1 MSSIRYT
8 CVQAYFLHEKYAIAS
23 LWAQYIIQN
32 PRSQSLPMTYLMSDL
47 IHFICLFETGGLG
60 NISVRINTLMI
71 KYRRREPKNLFLRY
85 LIITFKYATLTQ
97 QSHAAKATQQRK
109 KRIEGYLERNP
120 DLAIYGPVLA
130 WIDSRISGKK
140 LAEEILKYN
149 S

>member
-1 MSSIRYT
+1 
-8 CVQAYFLHEKYAIAS
+8 
-23 LWAQYIIQN
+23 
-32 PRSQSLPMTYLMSDL
+32 MTYLMSDL